1 VVGLASPNDE
11 MFKPEATLKLMR
23 ERFWGARAMERR
35 VIRCCAD
42 NPDCPIKA
50 ECLLEYDAFMESKD
64 PPCKQDWPSY
74 KRSIYRGKKN
84 YKRLVDAD
92 IPPQVACRNMSDKR
106 TREIL
111 ERVCHF

>member
-1 VVGLASPNDE
+1 

-23 ERFWGARAMERR
+23 ESFWGARAMERR
-35 VIRCCAD
+35 VIRCCAG

-50 ECLLEYDAFMESKD
+50 ECLVEYDAFMESKD

-74 KRSIYRGKKN
+74 HRSNDDRKKN
-84 YKRLVDAD
+84 YKRLVDAGVS
-92 IPPQVACRNMSDKR
+92 PKVACINMTNKR

-111 ERVCHF
+111 EKVSQSVC

>member
-1 VVGLASPNDE
+1 
-11 MFKPEATLKLMR
+11 MFTPEATLKLMK

-50 ECLLEYDAFMESKD
+50 ECKREYDAFVDSKD

-74 KRSIYRGKKN
+74 QRSNDDRKKN
-84 YKRLVDAD
+84 YKRLVNAGVA
-92 IPPQVACRNMSDKR
+92 PQVACKNMSNKR

-111 ERVCHF
+111 GRV

>member
-1 VVGLASPNDE
+1 MTGLASLNSE
-11 MFKPEATLKLMR
+11 MFTPEATLKLMK

-50 ECLLEYDAFMESKD
+50 ECKREYDAFVDSKD

-74 KRSIYRGKKN
+74 HRSVDNGKRNYRK
-84 YKRLVDAD
+84 LVDAGVA
-92 IPPQVACRNMSDKR
+92 PQVACMNMSNKR

-111 ERVCHF
+111 EKVRA